1 MRGGGGGPRAG
12 GSCDGHMHRHA
23 RHPSGLPLPLGLQNI
38 AGGVE
43 AHPFEGGPR
52 GVKVHSGGGPSRQ
65 DIRFFAEEVPKSSAV
80 GRRLPLPMRSSAPLG
95 HEPPGP
101 GGRGGRGAGGAV
113 GGGGGDMPGHDQR
126 SVGPAASRGG
136 GGLASSEI
144 ERACTG
150 GALSRVRARPRDPP
164 PRLPPRAAHPPCCIR
179 PLRRLPR
186 PPWSEDLD
194 LPRAN
199 AQRGGREG
207 RPPQLPLPPLRPSH
221 LSPLPEEILLVPLRH
236 AGGRAVTK
244 VLGGPHG
251 VGGGHARRE
260 AAPRVPQ

>member
-164 PRLPPRAAHPPCCIR
+164 PRLPPRAAHPGGLCIR
-179 PLRRLPR
+179 KKENLAK
-186 PPWSEDLD
+186 LD
-194 LPRAN
+194 NLLESSCGAKAGYVC
-199 AQRGGREG
+199 AQSSHNPFKREVKATSGQLHSRGA
-207 RPPQLPLPPLRPSH
+207 
-221 LSPLPEEILLVPLRH
+221 
-236 AGGRAVTK
+236 AGCHRS
-244 VLGGPHG
+244 
-251 VGGGHARRE
+251 
-260 AAPRVPQ
+260 